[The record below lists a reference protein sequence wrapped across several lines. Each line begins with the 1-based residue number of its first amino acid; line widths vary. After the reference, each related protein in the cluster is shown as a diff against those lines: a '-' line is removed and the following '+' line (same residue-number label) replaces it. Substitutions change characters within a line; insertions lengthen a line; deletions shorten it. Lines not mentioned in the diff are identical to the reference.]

1 MSFTKEMIFQYTWK
15 LNTENHLV
23 FLSFHEESV
32 SAAPKKEKKR
42 KEKREREREREREGQ
57 KEKESFIW
65 GSSIWPCRDTG
76 LNKNRG
82 NLPQE
87 RVGGL
92 ES

>member
-42 KEKREREREREREGQ
+42 ERGGGGR
-57 KEKESFIW
+57 KKKKALF
-65 GSSIWPCRDTG
+65 
-76 LNKNRG
+76 
-82 NLPQE
+82 
-87 RVGGL
+87 GGL
-92 ES
+92 RYGHAGTRV

>member
-42 KEKREREREREREGQ
+42 EREGGGG
-57 KEKESFIW
+57 E
-65 GSSIWPCRDTG
+65 
-76 LNKNRG
+76 
-82 NLPQE
+82 E
-87 RVGGL
+87 RKKKLYLGVFDMAMQGHGF
-92 ES
+92 E

>member
-42 KEKREREREREREGQ
+42 KEKRGGGGGK

>member
-1 MSFTKEMIFQYTWK
+1 M
-15 LNTENHLV
+15 
-23 FLSFHEESV
+23 SFHEESV
-32 SAAPKKEKKR
+32 SAAPKKKKKKKKEKRKKKR
-42 KEKREREREREREGQ
+42 KKER
-57 KEKESFIW
+57 KKESFIW

-82 NLPQE
+82 NVPQE

>member
-42 KEKREREREREREGQ
+42 KEKREGGGGGERKRKLYLGVFDMAMQGHGFE
-57 KEKESFIW
+57 
-65 GSSIWPCRDTG
+65 
-76 LNKNRG
+76 
-82 NLPQE
+82 
-87 RVGGL
+87 
-92 ES
+92 

>member
-1 MSFTKEMIFQYTWK
+1 MKSQYRLRQK
-15 LNTENHLV
+15 KKKKKKR
-23 FLSFHEESV
+23 
-32 SAAPKKEKKR
+32 KKEKKK
-42 KEKREREREREREGQ
+42 KEKKER
-57 KEKESFIW
+57 KKKESFIW

-82 NLPQE
+82 NVPQE

>member
-42 KEKREREREREREGQ
+42 KEKREGGGGERKRKLYLGVFDMAMQGHGFE
-57 KEKESFIW
+57 
-65 GSSIWPCRDTG
+65 
-76 LNKNRG
+76 
-82 NLPQE
+82 
-87 RVGGL
+87 
-92 ES
+92 

>member
-42 KEKREREREREREGQ
+42 KEKKREG
-57 KEKESFIW
+57 
-65 GSSIWPCRDTG
+65 GG
-76 LNKNRG
+76 G
-82 NLPQE
+82 E
-87 RVGGL
+87 RKRKLYLGVFDMAMQGHGF
-92 ES
+92 E

>member
-42 KEKREREREREREGQ
+42 KEREGGGE
-57 KEKESFIW
+57 KEKKLYLGVFDMAMQGHGFE
-65 GSSIWPCRDTG
+65 
-76 LNKNRG
+76 
-82 NLPQE
+82 
-87 RVGGL
+87 
-92 ES
+92 

>member
-42 KEKREREREREREGQ
+42 KEKRGGGGGR
-57 KEKESFIW
+57 KKKKALF
-65 GSSIWPCRDTG
+65 
-76 LNKNRG
+76 
-82 NLPQE
+82 
-87 RVGGL
+87 GGL
-92 ES
+92 RYGHAGTRV

>member
-42 KEKREREREREREGQ
+42 KEKRGGGK

-65 GSSIWPCRDTG
+65 GSSIRPCRDTG

>member
-42 KEKREREREREREGQ
+42 KEKRERERGKERKRKLYLGVFDMAMQGHGFE
-57 KEKESFIW
+57 
-65 GSSIWPCRDTG
+65 
-76 LNKNRG
+76 
-82 NLPQE
+82 
-87 RVGGL
+87 
-92 ES
+92 

>member
-42 KEKREREREREREGQ
+42 KEKRERGGGEERKRKLYLGVFDMAMQGHGFE
-57 KEKESFIW
+57 
-65 GSSIWPCRDTG
+65 
-76 LNKNRG
+76 
-82 NLPQE
+82 
-87 RVGGL
+87 
-92 ES
+92 

>member
-42 KEKREREREREREGQ
+42 KEKREVGGGE

>member
-42 KEKREREREREREGQ
+42 KEKRGGGERKRKLYLGVFDMAMQGHGFE
-57 KEKESFIW
+57 
-65 GSSIWPCRDTG
+65 
-76 LNKNRG
+76 
-82 NLPQE
+82 
-87 RVGGL
+87 
-92 ES
+92 

>member
-42 KEKREREREREREGQ
+42 KEKREGGGGK
-57 KEKESFIW
+57 KEKESVIW

>member
-32 SAAPKKEKKR
+32 SAAPQKEKKR
-42 KEKREREREREREGQ
+42 KEKREGGGGK

>member
-42 KEKREREREREREGQ
+42 KEKRERERERGKERKRKLYLGVFDMAMQGHGFE
-57 KEKESFIW
+57 
-65 GSSIWPCRDTG
+65 
-76 LNKNRG
+76 
-82 NLPQE
+82 
-87 RVGGL
+87 
-92 ES
+92 

>member
-42 KEKREREREREREGQ
+42 KEKREGGGGEERKRKLYLGVFDMAMQGHGFE
-57 KEKESFIW
+57 
-65 GSSIWPCRDTG
+65 
-76 LNKNRG
+76 
-82 NLPQE
+82 
-87 RVGGL
+87 
-92 ES
+92 

>member
-42 KEKREREREREREGQ
+42 KEKRERGGGE
-57 KEKESFIW
+57 KEKKLYLGVFDMAMQGHGFE
-65 GSSIWPCRDTG
+65 
-76 LNKNRG
+76 
-82 NLPQE
+82 
-87 RVGGL
+87 
-92 ES
+92 